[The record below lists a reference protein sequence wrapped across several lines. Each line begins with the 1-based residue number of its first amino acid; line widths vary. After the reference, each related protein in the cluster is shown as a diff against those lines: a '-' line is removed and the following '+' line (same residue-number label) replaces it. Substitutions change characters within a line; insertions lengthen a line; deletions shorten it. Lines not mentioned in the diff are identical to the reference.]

1 MRDIEEYKSEFNVN
15 KEFAKQQYDNNP
27 SMTGSNMG
35 KNETARNVG
44 ISDEVN
50 KRDFNRLK
58 DSYGTEFVASQ
69 TANENLQRQ
78 AKLLNMSEEE
88 YLKTKSQKVD
98 YIANDGSEITA
109 LYDKESNFIGQR
121 RSITTDKG
129 QLEEYQVQLEDGSL
143 KTVKR
148 TLDGNDITSKIS

>member
-27 SMTGSNMG
+27 SMTGSNIG

-50 KRDFNRLK
+50 KRDFDRLK

-121 RSITTDKG
+121 RSI
-129 QLEEYQVQLEDGSL
+129 S
-143 KTVKR
+143 
-148 TLDGNDITSKIS
+148 